1 MSQKQAVGRFVLI
14 EKDKATTQKRRS
26 GLETPTGTEDRFIKG
41 KILSVSEN
49 IGEKEFGLKEGQE
62 ILFDK
67 HAGQPL
73 KIDGNPYHMIT
84 CNDVAIIL

>member
-1 MSQKQAVGRFVLI
+1 MKRAVGRFVLI

-26 GLETPTGTEDRFIKG
+26 GIETPTGSEDRFIKG
-41 KILSVSEN
+41 KVLSSSKNV
-49 IGEKEFGLKEGQE
+49 GEKEFGIKEGQE

-73 KIDGNPYHMIT
+73 KIDGKSYHMIT